1 LVDPDHPPLLQADET
16 SPVMLARADGG
27 SDFVICVD
35 HAGRRIPRQLGD
47 LGLAP
52 DDLSRHI
59 AWDIG
64 AWAVALQLAERL
76 DAALIGQAYSRLVI
90 DCNRDPGAPSAIPEI
105 SETTPIPGN
114 LYLTPEAIAE
124 RRRAVFE
131 PYHAGVSALLD
142 GRAARGRRTAL
153 IALHSMTDVY
163 LGVRRPMQCA
173 VLYNRDARLARP
185 LLDVLRREPG
195 LTVGENTPYDVS
207 DETDYTIPRHGEGR
221 GLVHVEFEM
230 RQDLILDADGQA
242 EWADRLA
249 RAFNQADAILREAHP
264 DA

>member
-1 LVDPDHPPLLQADET
+1 MPLSDPPPLLEADEP
-16 SPVMLARADGG
+16 SPAMLARADAG

-52 DDLSRHI
+52 EDLRRHI

-64 AWAVALQLAERL
+64 AWAVALKLAETL
-76 DAALIGQAYSRLVI
+76 DATLIGQAYSRLVI
-90 DCNRDPGAPSAIPEI
+90 DCNRDPRAPSAIPEI
-105 SETTPIPGN
+105 SETTLIPGN
-114 LYLTPEAIAE
+114 QNLGPSAILA
-124 RRRAVFE
+124 RRRDVFE
-131 PYHAGVSALLD
+131 VYHSRLAALLD
-142 GRAARGRRTAL
+142 ERAALGRRTVL

-163 LGVRRPMQCA
+163 MGVRRPMQCA

-185 LLDVLRREPG
+185 LIEVLRREVG
-195 LTVGENTPYDVS
+195 LTVGENDPYDLN

-221 GLVHVEFEM
+221 GLAHVEFEM
-230 RQDLILDADGQA
+230 RQDLIRDEPGQG

-249 RAFNQADAILREAHP
+249 RAFREADASRRKPEHA
-264 DA
+264 